1 MMFSKRPMQ
10 FCRRRVVLM
19 TLVCA
24 LAFVSAWR
32 SNAQSVPNDT
42 FTITISL
49 VAPTIHVGEVPVVDE
64 ITDNKTSHLV
74 YAGWGEG
81 GPVVELIN
89 SKGEDVSLHILGN
102 ERKDTD
108 NYLRPPAKRLEPG
121 YHKQALWHI
130 RAEQGYLTPGIYKV
144 RIHRLAFIN
153 GEIESRVEVYSNTVT
168 LTVVP

>member
-1 MMFSKRPMQ
+1 MVQSV
-10 FCRRRVVLM
+10 RRRIGLM

-24 LAFVSAWR
+24 LVFVSGWR

-49 VAPTIHVGEVPVVDE
+49 VAPTIHVGEVPAVDE

-74 YAGWGEG
+74 YAGWSEG

-102 ERKDTD
+102 ERKETD

-121 YHKQALWHI
+121 YHKKGLWHI
-130 RAEQGYLTPGIYKV
+130 SAEQGYLAPGIYKV
-144 RIHRLAFIN
+144 RIHRVAFIN
-153 GEIESRVEVYSNTVT
+153 GDIESRVEVYSNAVT

>member
-1 MMFSKRPMQ
+1 MVQSG
-10 FCRRRVVLM
+10 RRRIALM

-24 LAFVSAWR
+24 FAFVSGGE

-42 FTITISL
+42 FTITITL
-49 VAPTIHVGEVPVVDE
+49 QAPTIHIGELPAIKE
-64 ITDNKTSHLV
+64 ITENKTSHLV
-74 YAGWGEG
+74 YAGLGEG

-89 SKGEDVSLHILGN
+89 NKGEDISLHVLGN

-108 NYLRPPAKRLEPG
+108 SYLRPPLERLEPG
-121 YHKQALWHI
+121 YHNRGRLWHI
-130 RAEQGYLTPGIYKV
+130 RTEQGYLVPGIYKV

-153 GEIESRVEVYSNTVT
+153 GDIESRVEVYSNTVA